1 MAPASEYPTERIRNV
16 AVVGHTGSGKSSLI
30 DALCWVSGT
39 SRRHEDPAS
48 GHSLTM
54 HTPEE
59 EAHGISIQ
67 LTPAYAE
74 WMGTKINL
82 LDTPGFL
89 DFTGETLAAVRVA
102 DAAVVCVGA
111 TTGVEVGTRKVWR
124 YCEERG
130 IPRIIFVSMLDREH
144 ADFEKVF
151 RDIKAHLTDKVIPV
165 EVPMGEGEDFHGIIN
180 LFSRHAHDYRK
191 GTRTGEYDHV
201 PIPDELRARY
211 DAWETE
217 LQERLATT
225 NEAYLEHYLEGG
237 ELSRDEVLEG
247 MAVGMAAGEFV
258 PLFCGSGKTCYGTRA
273 LMKKIVE
280 LFPHP
285 GETGGEKA
293 ARNGGADPVHL
304 APTDDETL
312 AALVFKTTTE
322 PHVGELSYFRLVS
335 GTVRNGEEVVNASD
349 GASEKLNHLSIA
361 LGKERTEVSRLHAG
375 DIGVVAKLKHTHTN
389 DTLCDPARPVALRP
403 VPFPKPDIA
412 VALRG
417 VTRSDEDKLS
427 EVLARLHEED
437 PTFHA
442 EFDGELHQ
450 TIARGLGEVHLD
462 VQIERLR
469 RKYNVSV
476 EIEQPRIAYRET
488 ITRPSEARGRHK
500 KQSGGRGQFGD
511 CHIRLVPRARGE
523 GYEFVDS
530 IRGGVI
536 PGKYVP
542 SVDRGIREAAER
554 GILAGFPVIDFAA
567 EVQDGS
573 YHSVDSS
580 DIAFKIA
587 AAQAFRDA
595 AKSAGPRLL
604 EPVMEVEVV
613 TPEACMGDVMG
624 DISGRRG
631 RVLGMDSVD
640 GRATV
645 RAVVPEAEL
654 YRYASSIRA
663 MTQGRGHHTRRFA
676 GYELVPEQEA
686 QRVMRA
692 LDGAGTGARP

>member
-1 MAPASEYPTERIRNV
+1 MALAPEYPTERIRNV

-39 SRRHEDPAS
+39 TRRHEDPAS

-74 WMGTKINL
+74 WMNTKINL

-89 DFTGETLAAVRVA
+89 DFTGETMAAVRVA
-102 DAAVVCVGA
+102 DAAVICVGA
-111 TTGVEVGTRKVWR
+111 TTGVEVGTEKVWR

-144 ADFEKVF
+144 ADFVKIF
-151 RDIKAHLTDKVIPV
+151 RDIKTHLTEKVIPV
-165 EVPMGEGEDFHGIIN
+165 EVPIGEGEDFHGIIN
-180 LFSRHAHDYRK
+180 LFSRHAHEYRR

-201 PIPDELRARY
+201 PIPDELQSRY
-211 DAWETE
+211 EAWETE

-225 NEAYLEHYLEGG
+225 DETYLEHYLEGG
-237 ELSRDEVLEG
+237 ELSRAEVLEA
-247 MAVGMAAGEFV
+247 MAVGMARGDFV

-273 LMKKIVE
+273 LLNKIVE

-285 GETGGEKA
+285 GESGGEEA
-293 ARNGGADPVHL
+293 TRPDGEETIHL
-304 APTDDETL
+304 APNDGETL

-322 PHVGELSYFRLVS
+322 PHVGELSYFRVFS
-335 GTVRNGEEVVNASD
+335 GTVQNGQEVVNASD
-349 GASEKLNHLSIA
+349 GATEKLNHLSIA
-361 LGKERTEVSRLHAG
+361 LGRDRVEVARLHAG

-389 DTLCDPARPVALRP
+389 DTLCTPGRPVAIRRIA
-403 VPFPKPDIA
+403 FPRPDIA

-417 VTRSDEDKLS
+417 ATRSDEDKLS
-427 EVLARLHEED
+427 DVLSRLHEED

-450 TIARGLGEVHLD
+450 TIARGLGEIHLE

-476 EIEQPRIAYRET
+476 EIEQPRIGYRET

-511 CHIRLVPRARGE
+511 CSIRLAPRPRGS

-530 IRGGVI
+530 IKGGVI
-536 PGKYVP
+536 PGKYIP

-554 GILAGFPVIDFAA
+554 GVVAGFPVIDFTA
-567 EVQDGS
+567 EVDDGS

-580 DIAFKIA
+580 DIAFKVAASQAFRA
-587 AAQAFRDA
+587 AAQA
-595 AKSAGPRLL
+595 AGPRLL
-604 EPVMEVEVV
+604 EPVMEIEVV
-613 TPEACMGDVMG
+613 TPEESMGDIMG

-631 RVLGMDSVD
+631 RVLGMDSAD
-640 GRATV
+640 GRAV
-645 RAVVPEAEL
+645 IRAIVPEAEL
-654 YRYASSIRA
+654 YRYASTIRA
-663 MTQGRGHHTRRFA
+663 MTSGRGHHTRRFA

-686 QRVMRA
+686 RRIVEARA
-692 LDGAGTGARP
+692 GRTAGAAG